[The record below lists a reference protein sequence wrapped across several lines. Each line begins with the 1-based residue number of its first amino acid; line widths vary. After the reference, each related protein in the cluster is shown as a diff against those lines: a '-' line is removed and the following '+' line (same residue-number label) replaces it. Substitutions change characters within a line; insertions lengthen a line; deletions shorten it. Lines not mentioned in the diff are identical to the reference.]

1 MERVLNYIA
10 DKDCKLEDFLKERGY
25 SSRICNLLK
34 KQEGLVMVN
43 NSPTFV
49 VAQIKKG
56 DEIQVKI
63 VENPLKIDPFCYNVD
78 IIFEDED
85 IAVINKGADIA
96 VIATNAHYGKSL
108 MNALAYK
115 WGDFVFHPVNRL
127 DKGTSG
133 LMIVAKHQL
142 SHCILS
148 AQIAEDKERE
158 EKNVKREYLAIVH
171 NTASHILTGEGE
183 VIADIGQPYE
193 DSMLRGVM
201 QEGGKF
207 SKTSYKVLAS
217 NKKASL
223 VRLVL
228 ATGRTHQI
236 RVHMSHIGHPLFGD
250 DLYGGEKAL
259 IDRPALHSESISF
272 CHPITKKD
280 MKFVAPMPNDM
291 RKTLEKLNLLEN

>member
-1 MERVLNYIA
+1 MERVLNYIS
-10 DKDCKLEDFLKERGY
+10 DKDCKLEDFLKEKGY

-34 KQEGLVMVN
+34 KQAGLVTVN
-43 NSPTFV
+43 KSPTFV
-49 VAQIKKG
+49 VANIKKG
-56 DEIQVKI
+56 DKIQVKI
-63 VENPLKIDPFCYNVD
+63 IEKPSKIAPFCYDVD

-148 AQIAEDKERE
+148 AEIAEDKSTQN
-158 EKNVKREYLAIVH
+158 KNVKREYLAIVH
-171 NTASHILTGEGE
+171 NTPDNILSGEGE
-183 VIADIGQPYE
+183 VVADIGQPYE
-193 DSMLRGVM
+193 DSMIRGVV
-201 QEGGKF
+201 QCGGKYA
-207 SKTSYKVLAS
+207 KTFYKVIAS
-217 NKKASL
+217 NEKASL

-250 DLYGGEKAL
+250 DLYGGDKTL
-259 IDRPALHSESISF
+259 ILRPALHSESISF
-272 CHPITKKD
+272 CHPITKEN
-280 MKFVAPMPNDM
+280 MEFVAKLPDDM
-291 RKTLEKLNLLEN
+291 AQLLEKLALNNQ